1 MLRAY
6 GRILENVDDDTGRDR
21 SRVRRAGA
29 LLLLV
34 LATALGGG
42 CFGTGPLEGAMD
54 TSVDTSVNARSRPEA
69 ATVATPAAE
78 DRPESTVGVASSD
91 VAEDGAGGAGPFGKE
106 PRAEDGSGYE
116 ADTLLAVRHGPHEG
130 FERVVLDLGAGE
142 EPAEEVPRWT
152 LDAPEGDVLLRVNLP
167 SANATAVSDG
177 GLRDGL
183 LNSFHVVRAPEGGL
197 FVEVLA
203 RKGFR
208 YRVLELAEPA
218 RLVVDFRPAGARTKE
233 PPPAE
238 GGQTVLVEPRAGAGI
253 SDPLTVSGYSRNFEA
268 ANTIVLNDERGKTLV
283 RETVIA
289 NDWSSTWGYFEAT
302 LDLPSLPEKG
312 TLSVGTRS
320 ARDGSFE
327 GVEIPVR
334 GG

>member
-1 MLRAY
+1 MDVS
-6 GRILENVDDDTGRDR
+6 VD
-21 SRVRRAGA
+21 AGA
-29 LLLLV
+29 S
-34 LATALGGG
+34 
-42 CFGTGPLEGAMD
+42 P
-54 TSVDTSVNARSRPEA
+54 NA
-69 ATVATPAAE
+69 VATPAATE
-78 DRPESTVGVASSD
+78 DVPESTVGVASSD
-91 VAEDGAGGAGPFGKE
+91 AAEDGAGGAEPFGEE
-106 PRAEDGSGYE
+106 PRTEGGSGFE
-116 ADTLLAVRHGPHEG
+116 ADTLLAVRHGSHGG

-142 EPAEEVPRWT
+142 EPAVAVPRWT
-152 LDAPEGDVLLRVNLP
+152 LESPEGDGLLPVNQP

-177 GLRDGL
+177 GLGEGL
-183 LNSFHVVRAPEGGL
+183 LESFYVVRAPEGGM
-197 FVEVLA
+197 FVDLLA

-208 YRVLELAEPA
+208 YRVLELTEPA
-218 RLVVDFRPAGARTKE
+218 RLVVDFRPAGARPEE

-238 GGQTVLVEPRAGAGI
+238 GGDTVLVEPRPGAEI

-268 ANTIVLNDERGKTLV
+268 VNTIVLKSEGGETLV

-302 LDLPSLPEKG
+302 LKLPPLAERG

-334 GG
+334 GR